1 MKMFEKLRFKC
12 MSNKKLYEHAIGNCK
27 LKRISLFSKYKYNY
41 YFFPNINAQKELS
54 KRNNIIV

>member
-41 YFFPNINAQKELS
+41 YFFPILMHKKNYQKET
-54 KRNNIIV
+54 I